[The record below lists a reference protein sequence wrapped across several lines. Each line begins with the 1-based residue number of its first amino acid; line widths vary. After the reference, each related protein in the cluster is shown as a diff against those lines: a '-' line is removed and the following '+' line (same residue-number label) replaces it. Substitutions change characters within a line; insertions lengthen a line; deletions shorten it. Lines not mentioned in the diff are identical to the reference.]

1 MTQRVPLEIAC
12 PARSWSGM
20 AMRHFCIAE
29 RQWTRLGPTTARWE
43 QAFSYDGGPCETN
56 RVMEFTRTQ

>member
-1 MTQRVPLEIAC
+1 
-12 PARSWSGM
+12 M

-43 QAFSYDGGPCETN
+43 QAFSYDGGPWETN